1 MTGAGKAAA
10 RPWEILL
17 VEDNPA
23 EVRLSQ
29 LVIGD
34 TGLSH
39 VLRVARDG
47 EQALAMLRRQGDYR
61 SQPEP
66 DLVLLDLNLPRKDGR
81 EVLADVKSDPA
92 LNHIPVIVLSTSRA
106 EHDVMACYRLNA
118 NGYIQK
124 PLELD
129 EFATVM
135 RAILNFWLGP
145 MVMLPGKAA
154 RERDGR

>member
-1 MTGAGKAAA
+1 MTGAAKAAA

-34 TGLSH
+34 AGVAH
-39 VLRVARDG
+39 NLRVARDG
-47 EQALAMLRRQGDYR
+47 EQALEMLRRQGEHR
-61 SQPEP
+61 SLPEP

-81 EVLADVKSDPA
+81 EVLADLKSDPA
-92 LNHIPVIVLSTSRA
+92 LNHIPVIVLSTSRS
-106 EHDVMACYRLNA
+106 ERDVLACYRLNA
-118 NGYIQK
+118 NGYIHK

-129 EFATVM
+129 EFAAVM
-135 RAILNFWLGP
+135 KAILQFWLGP
-145 MVMLPGKAA
+145 MVLLPGKAV
-154 RERDGR
+154 RERDAR

>member
-29 LVIGD
+29 LVLGD
-34 TGLSH
+34 SGVPH

-47 EQALAMLRRQGDYR
+47 EQALAMLRRQGEHR
-61 SQPEP
+61 ALPEP

-81 EVLADVKSDPA
+81 EVLAEVKGDPE
-92 LNHIPVIVLSTSRA
+92 LKHIPIIVLSTSRA
-106 EHDVMACYRLNA
+106 EQDVLTCYALNVNA
-118 NGYIQK
+118 YVQK

-129 EFATVM
+129 AFAAVM
-135 RAILNFWLGP
+135 RTILQLWLGP
-145 MVMLPGKAA
+145 MMMLPGRMK